1 MALLFFYWATPR
13 GFRMKAEILKTR
25 KNSGSLV
32 LYVVKTAI
40 FDTHLRYFVRL

>member
-1 MALLFFYWATPR
+1 MALLLCYRATPR
-13 GFRMKAEILKTR
+13 GFRMKAEILKAR
-25 KNSGSLV
+25 NFSESLV